1 MKRITTFVIVTVL
14 IALGG
19 VAYTFFPAK
28 IQYMEP
34 EVVEKEV
41 TVEVEALDKKIAE
54 ALTAS
59 STDIEIKA
67 RKAYEDAKEQAELE
81 ITTRVRDQ
89 YLAEIESINLA
100 DKKKLDS
107 YWRSKPRIVQL
118 IREYFPDDTERA
130 LAVAKCESGFNYLA
144 KGPTHDG
151 GVFQIHLPSHGKRLE
166 QLGLDVWNPEHNVQY
181 ARMLYD
187 EQKWEPW
194 VCATKLGYN

>member
-41 TVEVEALDKKIAE
+41 TVEVEALDKKIAD

-107 YWRSKPRIVQL
+107 Y
-118 IREYFPDDTERA
+118 
-130 LAVAKCESGFNYLA
+130 
-144 KGPTHDG
+144 
-151 GVFQIHLPSHGKRLE
+151 
-166 QLGLDVWNPEHNVQY
+166 
-181 ARMLYD
+181 
-187 EQKWEPW
+187 
-194 VCATKLGYN
+194 